1 MEVTQM
7 SRDSNVPAPPT
18 DLGEPYQELWNSYA
32 HRMKYP
38 GKLVTFAQCL
48 YALQRADQA
57 RKAIDEQGL
66 TTTSKRGG
74 MHHLNP
80 LLRVELQNRQ
90 MFVKL
95 WAQLGLNNAP
105 SAFDD
110 LATV

>member
-1 MEVTQM
+1 M
-7 SRDSNVPAPPT
+7 SKDLNVPTPPT
-18 DLGEPYQELWNSYA
+18 DLREQYQELWNNYA

-57 RKAIDEQGL
+57 RKAIDDEGL

-74 MHHLNP
+74 MHHPNP

-90 MFVKL
+90 LFVKL
-95 WAQLGLNNAP
+95 WAQLGLNNAL

>member
-1 MEVTQM
+1 M
-7 SRDSNVPAPPT
+7 SKGFKVPAPPS
-18 DLGEPYQELWNSYA
+18 DLEQRYQELWNSYA

-38 GKLVTFAQCL
+38 GKLVPFAQCL

-90 MFVKL
+90 LSVKL
-95 WAQLGLNNAP
+95 WTQLGLNNAP

-110 LATV
+110 LPTV